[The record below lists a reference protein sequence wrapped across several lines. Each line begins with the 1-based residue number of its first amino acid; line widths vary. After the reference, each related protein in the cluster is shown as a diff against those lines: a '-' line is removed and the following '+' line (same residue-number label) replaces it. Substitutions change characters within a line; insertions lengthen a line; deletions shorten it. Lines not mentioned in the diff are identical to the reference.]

1 MYQAKKN
8 KNRVVTENDAQTE
21 ADAQAAAQGAKK
33 EQQQILIVDDS
44 ELNRMMLREMLQDDF
59 RILEA
64 ADGAAC
70 LEMLEQYGT
79 GISLVLLDILMPGL
93 TGFDV
98 LIDMNK
104 NNRMENIP
112 VIMITADDSDAN
124 IRRAFSLGA
133 LDYISR
139 PFDSQIVYR
148 RVSNTIM
155 LYTKQRKLISML
167 TQQYREREK

>member
-1 MYQAKKN
+1 
-8 KNRVVTENDAQTE
+8 
-21 ADAQAAAQGAKK
+21 
-33 EQQQILIVDDS
+33 
-44 ELNRMMLREMLQDDF
+44 MLRLALCDD
-59 RILEA
+59 RSEDLCALHKLVEAYQRARPGLELA
-64 ADGAAC
+64 LYPYPSASGVLDAG
-70 LEMLEQYGT
+70 
-79 GISLVLLDILMPGL
+79 VDFDVFLLDILMPGL